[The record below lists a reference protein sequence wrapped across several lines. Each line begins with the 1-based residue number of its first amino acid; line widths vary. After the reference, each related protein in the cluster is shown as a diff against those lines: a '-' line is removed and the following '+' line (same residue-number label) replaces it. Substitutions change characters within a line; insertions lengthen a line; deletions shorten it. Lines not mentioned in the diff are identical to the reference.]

1 VKKKHRS
8 KAAVKKAFRKVGSS
22 RKRVEQALS
31 RKKKKS
37 ALIPQACWSEST
49 SAIPASSGLIPLA
62 ASSKLKPRHTARASR
77 LPLPAITGAAGGL
90 TDKPARHRSGLERAG
105 HPEARGSVATRPS

>member
-31 RKKKKS
+31 RKKK
-37 ALIPQACWSEST
+37 
-49 SAIPASSGLIPLA
+49 
-62 ASSKLKPRHTARASR
+62 
-77 LPLPAITGAAGGL
+77 
-90 TDKPARHRSGLERAG
+90 
-105 HPEARGSVATRPS
+105 